1 MEFVNTAILKH
12 PLNWVIVLLML
23 IIAGFI
29 VDILV
34 SYHKSRNVVNHGA
47 VGAES

>member
-1 MEFVNTAILKH
+1 MEFINTAILKH

-23 IIAGFI
+23 VFAGFI
-29 VDILV
+29 VDILA
-34 SYHKSRNVVNHGA
+34 SYHSGRNVVTHGA